1 MKTFYFL
8 LFAVMLMF
16 NGNINA
22 QTRIYP
28 VTTWEYIFN
37 ASDFEAEMNGNME
50 SVNTNMRFTAFFNW
64 GQNWH
69 FDFNNK
75 MGIYTGFAFRN
86 VGIIVDDS
94 KYNDKPEADYSKVTR
109 RSYNL
114 GIPLSFKYGNFNN
127 HMYFYGG
134 AEIELMFHYKEKY
147 WIDGVK
153 YKSKE
158 WFSDKTERWAPS
170 VFVGVQLPGGF
181 NIKYKYYFNDFLNHS
196 YKDSFT
202 DFSSIGKSSMWYIS
216 VGWQFHTMKADKIMT
231 KEFYET
237 AQY

>member
-1 MKTFYFL
+1 LSLSLL
-8 LFAVMLMF
+8 LFILTGKVE
-16 NGNINA
+16 A
-22 QTRIYP
+22 QTHIYP

-37 ASDFEAEMNGNME
+37 ASDFEAEVDGNLQAI
-50 SVNTNMRFTAFFNW
+50 NTNMRFTAFFNW

-69 FDFNNK
+69 FDFTNRV
-75 MGIYTGFAFRN
+75 GLYTGFAFRN

-94 KYNDKPEADYSKVTR
+94 KFNDKPEAAYSKVKR
-109 RSYNL
+109 RSYNF
-114 GIPLSFKYGNFNN
+114 GVPLSLKFGNLEN
-127 HMYFYGG
+127 HIYFYGG

-147 WIDGVK
+147 WVDGVK

-158 WFSDKTERWAPS
+158 WFSNKTERWAPS
-170 VFVGVQLPGGF
+170 VFAGVQLPGGF

-202 DFSSIGKSSMWYIS
+202 DFTSVKKSGMWYIS

-237 AQY
+237 SQY